1 MLPLFHCA
9 LGYNNFVVKYVCS
22 LKEKEARKEQ
32 LYFLATLILS
42 FDQFPFAA
50 RRAGLQMGEF
60 AWEVV

>member
-1 MLPLFHCA
+1 
-9 LGYNNFVVKYVCS
+9 VVKYVCS